1 MIIADSIDYK
11 DPNKDLIISA
21 NTKLLCLFDYVLRIL
36 KILLEVYLIVTF
48 ADLSREFLKIKI
60 SIENRLSKL
69 NYFVM
74 YWVFSLIIL
83 NLILTISYLFKNIYL
98 RYQTNMGLYSFA
110 YQKFYTGFPMFFA
123 STVSTLTFLS
133 LIYLFYNQ
141 AANKKTAKHSSSNQ
155 RTIV

>member
-36 KILLEVYLIVTF
+36 KILLEVYIVVTF

-60 SIENRLSKL
+60 SIENRLTKF
-69 NYFVM
+69 NYFII

-83 NLILTISYLFKNIYL
+83 NLILTISYLYKNIYL
-98 RYQTNMGLYSFA
+98 RYQTNMGL
-110 YQKFYTGFPMFFA
+110 
-123 STVSTLTFLS
+123 
-133 LIYLFYNQ
+133 
-141 AANKKTAKHSSSNQ
+141 
-155 RTIV
+155 